1 MRKVLFPILIF
12 IITLHVSGQEF
23 YCNVQV
29 NSQQVEGTDKRVF
42 ETLQNAIFEFMNNK
56 KWTNYSFKIEE
67 RIECAIVITISR
79 RISSDVFEG
88 TINLVLRR
96 PAYKTSYNS
105 ALLNFIDKDFQFRYI
120 EYQPLDYSD
129 NVYTSN
135 LTSVLA
141 FYTYIFLGLD
151 FDSFSLYG
159 GTPYYEKAQAIVNTA
174 QNAGER
180 GWKAYENQRNR
191 YWLVENLLNPAYQK
205 IRIFI
210 YEYHRKGL
218 DMMAEDT
225 QTGRANITKSLDLLQ
240 KLYNERPGL
249 FILQVMLDTKRDE
262 IIDIYSEGSPVEKTK
277 AVNILKKVDPANSSR
292 YQEILNK

>member
-1 MRKVLFPILIF
+1 
-12 IITLHVSGQEF
+12 
-23 YCNVQV
+23 
-29 NSQQVEGTDKRVF
+29 
-42 ETLQNAIFEFMNNK
+42 MNNRT
-56 KWTNYSFKIEE
+56 WTNYSFKIEE
-67 RIECAIVITISR
+67 RIECALLITISQK
-79 RISSDVFEG
+79 ISSDVFKG
-88 TINLVLRR
+88 TINIVLRR

-105 ALLNFIDKDFQFRYI
+105 ASLNFIDKDFQFRYV
-120 EYQPLDYSD
+120 EYQPLDYFD

-141 FYTYIFLGLD
+141 YYVYILLGLD

-180 GWKAYENQRNR
+180 GWKAYENQKNR

-205 IRIFI
+205 IRKFI
-210 YEYHRKGL
+210 YEYNRKGL
-218 DMMAEDT
+218 DIMSEDT

-240 KLYNERPGL
+240 QLYNERPGL

-277 AVNILKKVDPANSSR
+277 AVNILKKIDPANSSR
-292 YQEILNK
+292 YQEILDK

>member
-1 MRKVLFPILIF
+1 MRKAIFIILIF

-42 ETLQNAIFEFMNNK
+42 ETLQNAIFEFMNNRT
-56 KWTNYSFKIEE
+56 WTNYSFTVEE
-67 RIECAIVITISR
+67 RIECALLITISR
-79 RISSDVFEG
+79 KISSDVFEG
-88 TINLVLRR
+88 TINIVLRR

-105 ALLNFIDKDFQFRYI
+105 ASLNFIDKDFQFRYV

-141 FYTYIFLGLD
+141 YYVYILLGLD

-205 IRIFI
+205 IRKFI

-218 DMMAEDT
+218 DIMAEDAPK
-225 QTGRANITKSLDLLQ
+225 GRANITKSLDLLQ
-240 KLYNERPGL
+240 QLYNERPGL

-262 IIDIYSEGSPVEKTK
+262 IIDVYSEGSPAEKTK

-292 YQEILNK
+292 YQEILDK

>member
-1 MRKVLFPILIF
+1 MRKIIFSILIF
-12 IITLHVSGQEF
+12 ILTLHVSGQEF

-42 ETLQNAIFEFMNNK
+42 ETLQNAIFEFMNNRT
-56 KWTNYSFKIEE
+56 WTNYSFKIEE
-67 RIECAIVITISR
+67 RIECAMLITISR
-79 RISSDVFEG
+79 KISSDVFEG

-105 ALLNFIDKDFQFRYI
+105 ASLNFIDKDFQFRYV

-141 FYTYIFLGLD
+141 YYTYILLGLD

-180 GWKAYENQRNR
+180 GWKAYENQKNR
-191 YWLVENLLNPAYQK
+191 YWLVENLLNPAYQN
-205 IRIFI
+205 IRKFI
-210 YEYHRKGL
+210 YDYHRRGL
-218 DMMAEDT
+218 DIMAEDAP
-225 QTGRANITKSLDLLQ
+225 TGRANITKSLGLLQ
-240 KLYNERPGL
+240 KLYNDRPGL

-292 YQEILNK
+292 YQEILDK